1 MNPRLF
7 HILAAVAAIGFV
19 LVFLLWP
26 ILWVPNRLAMLL
38 APLAL
43 IPAVIAL
50 PGLIRGKVYTHAWTT
65 LLSTLYVAWCAMEAY
80 ANPPVRSPALTAGLL
95 AALWFVS
102 SNLYVRGRRGAPND

>member
-1 MNPRLF
+1 MTPQLF
-7 HILAAVAAIGFV
+7 RHLASVGACGFV

-43 IPAVIAL
+43 IPAFIAL
-50 PGLIRGKVYTHAWTT
+50 PGLLRGKVYTHAWTT

-80 ANPPVRSPALTAGLL
+80 ANPPARVPALTAGLL
-95 AALWFVS
+95 AVLWFVS
-102 SNLYVRGRRGAPND
+102 SNLYVRGRRGAPRD